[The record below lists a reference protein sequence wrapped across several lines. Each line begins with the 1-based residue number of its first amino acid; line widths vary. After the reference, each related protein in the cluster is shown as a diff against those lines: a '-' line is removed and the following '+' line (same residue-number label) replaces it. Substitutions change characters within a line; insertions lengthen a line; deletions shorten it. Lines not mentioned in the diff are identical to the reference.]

1 MNYRESDLILRLDNK
16 IPSYDVSL
24 NGQTKFYTLCNIL
37 LDSAAVHANKFRFG
51 YHDMRKENVYW
62 VLSRFHIIMHEYPSM
77 DDRIIVET
85 WPKGVNKLFF
95 MRDYRILSADDKLL
109 TTATTAWLIL
119 DGNTG
124 RPKKMPEN
132 NSLHS
137 FHIDDLHAIE
147 PVPDKLPK
155 ITEPDRHRP
164 VFARY
169 SDLDINKHVNAVKYI
184 EWVQDCYP
192 QEIYEKQNVKE
203 FQINYQSETRYGE
216 EVQIRIRNASRTDPF
231 EYLEGIRASDENA
244 AFRARVRF
252 RAL

>member
-24 NGQTKFYTLCNIL
+24 NGQTKFYTLCNML
-37 LDSAAVHANKFRFG
+37 LDSAAVHANQYRFG
-51 YHDMRKENVYW
+51 YYDMQKENVYW
-62 VLSRFHIIMHEYPSM
+62 VLSRFHIIMHEYPRM
-77 DDRIIVET
+77 DDRVKVET

-95 MRDYRILSADDKLL
+95 MRDYRIRSEDCRLL
-109 TTATTAWLIL
+109 TSATTAWLIL

-124 RPKKMPEN
+124 RPKKMKEN

-137 FHIDDLHAIE
+137 FHVDDFHAIE
-147 PVPDKLPK
+147 PLPGKLPG
-155 ITEPDRHRP
+155 ITEPDRQMSL
-164 VFARY
+164 FARY

-192 QEIYEKQNVKE
+192 QESYEKQNVKE

-216 EVQIRIRNASRTDPF
+216 EVQIRIRNASGTDPF
-231 EYLEGIRASDENA
+231 EYLEGIRAVDENA
-244 AFRARVRF
+244 AFRAKVRF
-252 RAL
+252 GI

>member
-77 DDRIIVET
+77 DD
-85 WPKGVNKLFF
+85 
-95 MRDYRILSADDKLL
+95 RILSADDKLL